1 MFARRPFLAILV
13 SLWVVGSGAVVAATP
28 TTGPAE
34 VQPISSSNLVVT
46 VLADGRF
53 LFPGRA
59 EPSEG
64 TSLSAGA
71 LLADWAAANRDGMVM
86 IAAERQAPFAAVSEV
101 VNAADELGRT
111 FPFQVPGT
119 NPPTYLRVD
128 PVRGPGAPP
137 DDRDPATGD
146 PQPPPPIVL
155 HLGRSG
161 FSVLRTADGEVRF
174 ANVDG
179 AMNRQAMDTQLMMD
193 RIKYPKGVLAVLN
206 VDVDVSY
213 GTFID
218 AFGLLRS
225 RGYRYV
231 WLAVH
236 AAESP

>member
-13 SLWVVGSGAVVAATP
+13 SVYVVGSGAVVAATP

-53 LFPGRA
+53 EFPGRP

-64 TSLSAGA
+64 TSASASA
-71 LLADWAAANRDGMVM
+71 LLGDWAAANRDGMVR
-86 IAAERQAPFAAVSEV
+86 IAADRQAPFAAVSELV
-101 VNAADELGRT
+101 IAADGLG
-111 FPFQVPGT
+111 FAIPFQVPGT
-119 NPPTYLRVD
+119 SPATYLRLD

-137 DDRDPATGD
+137 DDWAH
-146 PQPPPPIVL
+146 PPMVV
-155 HLGRSG
+155 HLLRSG
-161 FSVLRTADGEVRF
+161 FSVLRQASDEVRF

-179 AMNRQAMDTQLMMD
+179 AMNRPAMDTQLMMD
-193 RIKYPKGVLAVLN
+193 RIKYPKEVLVVLN

-218 AFGLLRS
+218 AFGLVRS
-225 RGYRYV
+225 RGYQYV

-236 AAESP
+236 AGSP